1 MWEQLL
7 KNKAEPKPRAAAT
20 PLSKKD
26 SLPASSETAPRVKLY
41 PASPRPLPYHSHTW
55 PDRGH
60 SDARPRQTGSPAV
73 LSALTRPRNARNDS
87 SPPPPPS
94 LPPLSPVPS
103 SLLPACL
110 SSFLNKISL

>member
-7 KNKAEPKPRAAAT
+7 KSKAEPKPRAAAA

-60 SDARPRQTGSPAV
+60 SDARHVPLLGRDRPA
-73 LSALTRPRNARNDS
+73 
-87 SPPPPPS
+87 
-94 LPPLSPVPS
+94 PLQS
-103 SLLPACL
+103 
-110 SSFLNKISL
+110 